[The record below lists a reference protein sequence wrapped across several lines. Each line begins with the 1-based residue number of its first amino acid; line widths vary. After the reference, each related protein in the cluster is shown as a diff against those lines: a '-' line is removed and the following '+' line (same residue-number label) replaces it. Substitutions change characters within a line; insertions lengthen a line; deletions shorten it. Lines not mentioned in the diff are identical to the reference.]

1 MTKTDAELE
10 MRRCHQ
16 RLAELRSEAE
26 TLTARQRELQQQR
39 ADGRPHDEVE
49 AAANALIR
57 GDSSTA
63 VLVDVEAELRAVE
76 KDLAVNARARDLL
89 ANQLGLLELR
99 AGQKRAAALHAEALA
114 YIPKIDTALAALEAV
129 QREAMAALDRFEQE
143 DGPLYRY
150 MDAHPGEKATYFATQ
165 LGPLRTWREDLLGDG
180 ANPSKPERWRQE
192 CRELGVKLRD
202 S

>member
-1 MTKTDAELE
+1 MKSDAELE

-16 RLAELRSEAE
+16 RLAELRGEAE
-26 TLTARQRELQQQR
+26 TFAARRRELQRQR

-57 GDSSTA
+57 GDASTA
-63 VLVDVEAELRAVE
+63 VLVDIEADLRVVEG
-76 KDLAVNARARDLL
+76 DLAINARARDLL

-99 AGQKRAAALHAEALA
+99 AGNRRAAALHAAALA
-114 YIPKIDTALAALEAV
+114 YIPKIDAALATLETV

-143 DGPLYRY
+143 DGPLYRFR
-150 MDAHPGEKATYFATQ
+150 DQHPGEKATYFAAQ

-180 ANPSKPERWRQE
+180 ANPSKPEAWRAE
-192 CRELGVKLRD
+192 CRELGAL